1 MREELKHYS
10 THILLLGSILD
21 VVAYTLDASGGYLL
35 LSGVV
40 KVLAL
45 IAKFIPQRL
54 TDESEPNQAGLAI
67 PHFIIKRV

>member
-10 THILLLGSILD
+10 THILLLGSVLD
-21 VVAYTLDASGGYLL
+21 IVAYTLDATGEYIL

-45 IAKFIPQRL
+45 VAKFIPQ
-54 TDESEPNQAGLAI
+54 GLANES
-67 PHFIIKRV
+67 KSN

>member
-21 VVAYTLDASGGYLL
+21 VVAYTLDATGEYLL

-45 IAKFIPQRL
+45 VAKFIPQGL
-54 TDESEPNQAGLAI
+54 SNESKPS
-67 PHFIIKRV
+67 

>member
-10 THILLLGSILD
+10 THILLIGSILD
-21 VVAYTLDASGGYLL
+21 VVAYTLDATGEYLL

-45 IAKFIPQRL
+45 VAKFIPQGL
-54 TDESEPNQAGLAI
+54 SNESKPS
-67 PHFIIKRV
+67 

>member
-10 THILLLGSILD
+10 THILLLGSVLD
-21 VVAYTLDASGGYLL
+21 IVAYTLDATGEYLL

-45 IAKFIPQRL
+45 VAKFIPQGL
-54 TDESEPNQAGLAI
+54 TNESKPT
-67 PHFIIKRV
+67 

>member
-21 VVAYTLDASGGYLL
+21 VVAYTLDASGEYLL
-35 LSGVV
+35 LSGIV

-45 IAKFIPQRL
+45 VAKFIPQRL
-54 TDESEPNQAGLAI
+54 ADE
-67 PHFIIKRV
+67 

>member
-10 THILLLGSILD
+10 THILLIGSILD
-21 VVAYTLDASGGYLL
+21 VVAYTLDATGEYLL

-45 IAKFIPQRL
+45 VAKFIPQRL
-54 TDESEPNQAGLAI
+54 SNESKPS
-67 PHFIIKRV
+67 

>member
-21 VVAYTLDASGGYLL
+21 VVAYTLDASDGYLL

-45 IAKFIPQRL
+45 VAKFIPQRL
-54 TDESEPNQAGLAI
+54 ADESKSN
-67 PHFIIKRV
+67 

>member
-10 THILLLGSILD
+10 THILLVGSILD
-21 VVAYTLDASGGYLL
+21 VVAYTLDATGEYLL

-45 IAKFIPQRL
+45 IAKFIPQGL
-54 TDESEPNQAGLAI
+54 TNESKPN
-67 PHFIIKRV
+67 

>member
-21 VVAYTLDASGGYLL
+21 VVAYTLDATGDYLL

-45 IAKFIPQRL
+45 IAKLIPQRL
-54 TDESEPNQAGLAI
+54 TNEPKPN
-67 PHFIIKRV
+67 

>member
-1 MREELKHYS
+1 MREELIHYS

-21 VVAYTLDASGGYLL
+21 VVAYTLDATGEYLL

-45 IAKFIPQRL
+45 VAKFIPQ
-54 TDESEPNQAGLAI
+54 GLANE
-67 PHFIIKRV
+67 PKSN

>member
-45 IAKFIPQRL
+45 VAKFIPQGL
-54 TDESEPNQAGLAI
+54 ADESKSN
-67 PHFIIKRV
+67 

>member
-10 THILLLGSILD
+10 THILLVGSILD
-21 VVAYTLDASGGYLL
+21 IVAYTLDATGDYLL

-45 IAKFIPQRL
+45 IAKFIPQGL
-54 TDESEPNQAGLAI
+54 TNESKPN
-67 PHFIIKRV
+67 

>member
-21 VVAYTLDASGGYLL
+21 VVAYTLDATGGYLL

-45 IAKFIPQRL
+45 VAKFIPQGL
-54 TDESEPNQAGLAI
+54 TNEPKPN
-67 PHFIIKRV
+67 

>member
-21 VVAYTLDASGGYLL
+21 VVAYTLDATGEYLL

-45 IAKFIPQRL
+45 VAKFIPQGL
-54 TDESEPNQAGLAI
+54 TNEPKSN
-67 PHFIIKRV
+67 

>member
-21 VVAYTLDASGGYLL
+21 VVAYTLDATGEYLL

-54 TDESEPNQAGLAI
+54 TNESKSN
-67 PHFIIKRV
+67 

>member
-10 THILLLGSILD
+10 TAILFVGSILD
-21 VVAYTLDASGGYLL
+21 IVAYTLDATGEYIL

-54 TDESEPNQAGLAI
+54 ANESKLN
-67 PHFIIKRV
+67 

>member
-21 VVAYTLDASGGYLL
+21 VVAYTLDATGDYLL
-35 LSGVV
+35 LSGAV

-45 IAKFIPQRL
+45 IDKFIPQRL
-54 TDESEPNQAGLAI
+54 AN
-67 PHFIIKRV
+67 

>member
-21 VVAYTLDASGGYLL
+21 VVAYTLDATGDYLL
-35 LSGVV
+35 LSGAV

-45 IAKFIPQRL
+45 IAKFIPPGL
-54 TDESEPNQAGLAI
+54 SNEPKHN
-67 PHFIIKRV
+67 

>member
-45 IAKFIPQRL
+45 IAKFIPQRF
-54 TDESEPNQAGLAI
+54 TNECKPD
-67 PHFIIKRV
+67 

>member
-21 VVAYTLDASGGYLL
+21 VVAYTLDATGEYLL

-45 IAKFIPQRL
+45 VAKFIPQGL
-54 TDESEPNQAGLAI
+54 TNEPKHN
-67 PHFIIKRV
+67 

>member
-21 VVAYTLDASGGYLL
+21 VIAYTLDATGDYLL
-35 LSGVV
+35 LSGAV

-45 IAKFIPQRL
+45 VAKFIPQ
-54 TDESEPNQAGLAI
+54 GLANESK
-67 PHFIIKRV
+67 PT

>member
-10 THILLLGSILD
+10 THILLVGSILD
-21 VVAYTLDASGGYLL
+21 VVAYTLDATGEYLL

-45 IAKFIPQRL
+45 VAKFIPQGL
-54 TDESEPNQAGLAI
+54 TNEPKHN
-67 PHFIIKRV
+67 

>member
-54 TDESEPNQAGLAI
+54 TNEPKPN
-67 PHFIIKRV
+67 